1 MRVLLVTND
10 FPPRPGG
17 IQQYLRGLVDHYPHE
32 IRVLAPAD
40 HRADSDQR
48 VVRDKRSF
56 MWPTRRVRRWMA
68 GQIEDFAPDVIV
80 FGAPYP
86 LAHLG
91 PRLRRET
98 GVPYAVMTH
107 GAEVNFPA
115 AVPGLRTL
123 VGWPLRRADVVFS
136 VSRFTGARVE
146 RFTKRQVRYL
156 GVGVDGS
163 FSPGAQV
170 DAPIVGCVSRFVP
183 RKGQARVLGAV
194 ARLRNEGIPA
204 TVLLVGAGRNE
215 KMLRR
220 KAAALG
226 VPTRF
231 EISVPFE
238 SLPGLYR
245 EMAVFAMPCKS
256 RWLGLE
262 VEGLG
267 VVYLEAAA
275 TGLPVIAGDSGGSP
289 ETVSPGATGFVVDGI
304 STLTDALRRLLSD
317 PDAARQMGAAGQ
329 ARTAEQ
335 FSWNAVIE
343 RFLEGITA
351 TR

>member
-1 MRVLLVTND
+1 
-10 FPPRPGG
+10 
-17 IQQYLRGLVDHYPHE
+17 
-32 IRVLAPAD
+32 
-40 HRADSDQR
+40 
-48 VVRDKRSF
+48 
-56 MWPTRRVRRWMA
+56 
-68 GQIEDFAPDVIV
+68 
-80 FGAPYP
+80 
-86 LAHLG
+86 
-91 PRLRRET
+91 
-98 GVPYAVMTH
+98 
-107 GAEVNFPA
+107 
-115 AVPGLRTL
+115 
-123 VGWPLRRADVVFS
+123 
-136 VSRFTGARVE
+136 
-146 RFTKRQVRYL
+146 
-156 GVGVDGS
+156 
-163 FSPGAQV
+163 
-170 DAPIVGCVSRFVP
+170 
-183 RKGQARVLGAV
+183 
-194 ARLRNEGIPA
+194 
-204 TVLLVGAGRNE
+204 
-215 KMLRR
+215 MLRR